1 MPTPIFT
8 LKRCE
13 TTFGIRGEAL
23 SAPLAQVEA
32 LALPALP
39 HTVNPEISIRRGE
52 AFALP
57 HPINPE
63 ISIRRGEAFA
73 LPHPVN
79 PEISVRSVSTTSTTT
94 GTADGTTN
102 TLPVYLSKN

>member
-23 SAPLAQVEA
+23 ALPALPHTVNPEISIRSVSTTRRGEALSAPLAQVEA

-39 HTVNPEISIRRGE
+39 H
-52 AFALP
+52 
-57 HPINPE
+57 
-63 ISIRRGEAFA
+63 
-73 LPHPVN
+73 PVN
-79 PEISVRSVSTTSTTT
+79 PEISVSTTSTTT